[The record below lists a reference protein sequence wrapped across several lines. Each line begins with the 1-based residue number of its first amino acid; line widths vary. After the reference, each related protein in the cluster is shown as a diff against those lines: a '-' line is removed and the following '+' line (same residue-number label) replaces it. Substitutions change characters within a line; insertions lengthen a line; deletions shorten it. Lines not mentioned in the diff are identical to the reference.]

1 MQTQTFRENAG
12 TIGENLIRNFQENA
26 SPLIEASIQKI
37 KQIDYKGIYARNA
50 VVIKNAFA
58 KVKSF
63 FIGTAS
69 TSSWES
75 GPSNSSNKK
84 FLLLAGLMVLIVGIF
99 GVLFFSSMSGQNTL
113 GVTDERPDATE
124 AKKTINL
131 NKALQFPIRNEK
143 GKEVSKFSY
152 EITSAELYDSIIVKG
167 QRARAVKGRVFLI
180 FNLKITNSN
189 DQAVEINT
197 RDFLRISVNNKKELI
212 APDIH
217 NDPVQTQAISTKYT
231 RVGVAINESDKN
243 IKLQVGEITG
253 KKQTLEINF

>member
-1 MQTQTFRENAG
+1 MG
-12 TIGENLIRNFQENA
+12 M
-26 SPLIEASIQKI
+26 
-37 KQIDYKGIYARNA
+37 
-50 VVIKNAFA
+50 
-58 KVKSF
+58 
-63 FIGTAS
+63 AS
-69 TSSWES
+69 TSSEES
-75 GPSNSSNKK
+75 GPSSSSNKK

-99 GVLFFSSMSGQNTL
+99 WSVFFSSMSGQNTL

-143 GKEVSKFSY
+143 REKEVSKFSY

>member
-1 MQTQTFRENAG
+1 MQTQTLRENAG

-26 SPLIEASIQKI
+26 SPLLETSIQKI
-37 KQIDYKGIYARNA
+37 KQVDYTGIYTRNA
-50 VVIKNAFA
+50 LVIKNAFA

-63 FIGTAS
+63 FMGTAS
-69 TSSWES
+69 TSSGES

-99 GVLFFSSMSGQNTL
+99 GVLFFSSMPGQNTL
-113 GVTDERPDATE
+113 GVVDERPDATE

-131 NKALQFPIRNEK
+131 NKVLQFPIRNEK

-197 RDFLRISVNNKKELI
+197 RDFLRISVNNKQELI

-231 RVGVAINESDKN
+231 RVGVAISESDKN

-253 KKQTLEINF
+253 KKQTVEINF